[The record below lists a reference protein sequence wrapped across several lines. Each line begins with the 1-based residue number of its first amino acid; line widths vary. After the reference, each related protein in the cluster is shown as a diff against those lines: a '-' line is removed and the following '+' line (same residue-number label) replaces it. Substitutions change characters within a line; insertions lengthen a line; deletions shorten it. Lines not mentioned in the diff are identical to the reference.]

1 MAAPRPLLLLALCLL
16 AERGHGL
23 DNGLARTPP
32 MGWMTWERFRC
43 TAGTSGTGPS
53 CADDPTNCISETLV
67 KQHADILAQPEWHSL
82 GYRYVN
88 IDDCWENWHRT
99 PEGKLHAN
107 SSRFP
112 HGMAALADY
121 VHGKGLR
128 LGTYNDM
135 GTGTCGK
142 YPGECKD
149 ELCTLPGYMTVD
161 AETYAGWGIDSLKM
175 VRSRA
180 TPPQPSPPPLI
191 GAFAGRLQLQPYPQ
205 RDGPGLRV
213 HGRGAQPNR
222 PTRHV
227 QLLLAGLHARDGV
240 RELHAD
246 RPALQHLADVLRHP
260 GLLGQRHG
268 HRGLGRRL
276 RGKRDLPG
284 PGDGRCR
291 RAGGL
296 QRSVRLSGPSFAVRL
311 LPLRLT
317 RICWTVTC

>member
-1 MAAPRPLLLLALCLL
+1 MAPLWPLRPLLLLALSLL

-67 KQHADILAQPEWHSL
+67 KQHADILAQPEWRSL

-175 VRSRA
+175 VRSTPHKHVPRHPPPPSLSAHRCVRRMAATPTTPTASWTRA
-180 TPPQPSPPPLI
+180 TSSW
-191 GAFAGRLQLQPYPQ
+191 
-205 RDGPGLRV
+205 
-213 HGRGAQPNR
+213 
-222 PTRHV
+222 
-227 QLLLAGLHARDGV
+227 AR
-240 RELHAD
+240 RSTE
-246 RPALQHLADVLRHP
+246 PA
-260 GLLGQRHG
+260 
-268 HRGLGRRL
+268 
-276 RGKRDLPG
+276 
-284 PGDGRCR
+284 
-291 RAGGL
+291 
-296 QRSVRLSGPSFAVRL
+296 GPSCTAAPGR
-311 LPLRLT
+311 T
-317 RICWTVTC
+317 TCARRGT